1 MKKFSIIILIIL
13 LTLTKSLE
21 KTKITDKIKN
31 VVVLCMEN
39 HSYDNMLGWLEHP
52 IGDLTG
58 EEFNYLDP
66 NNTSSK
72 KYFA

>member
-1 MKKFSIIILIIL
+1 
-13 LTLTKSLE
+13 
-21 KTKITDKIKN
+21 
-31 VVVLCMEN
+31 MEN